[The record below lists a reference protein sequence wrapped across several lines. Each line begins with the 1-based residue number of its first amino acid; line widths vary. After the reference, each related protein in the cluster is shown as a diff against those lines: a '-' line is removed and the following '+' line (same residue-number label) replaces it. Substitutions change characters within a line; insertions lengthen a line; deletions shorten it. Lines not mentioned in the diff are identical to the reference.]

1 MDVVLKKNVV
11 KKVTAASPEK
21 YVSAKIVKP
30 LKWRMD
36 AATLIVAVLA
46 NSAVNQVIVANQEK
60 SVNAKIVDPSNLN
73 HALAW
78 IKIAAKM
85 TDAVKN

>member
-1 MDVVLKKNVV
+1 
-11 KKVTAASPEK
+11 
-21 YVSAKIVKP
+21 
-30 LKWRMD
+30 MD

-73 HALAW
+73 HALA
-78 IKIAAKM
+78 
-85 TDAVKN
+85 